1 MYVCSSAFS
10 LTVTFLCPFPLS
22 VRADV
27 FNLLFPNTFTF
38 SKLFALAQIWQI
50 LHIRSNLLAVRFL
63 KVKLR
68 GRRTDLNSSYTY
80 QIPFTACLLAVG
92 YFLHCFV
99 SITVPHCMDTV
110 ILHKL
115 SHVTLCIGHAIVN
128 CPSCGPHNTEN
139 ADRKRGIKR

>member
-1 MYVCSSAFS
+1 MYVCSLA
-10 LTVTFLCPFPLS
+10 TVTFLCPFPLS
-22 VRADV
+22 VGPDV
-27 FNLLFPNTFTF
+27 FNLLLPNTSTL
-38 SKLFALAQIWQI
+38 SKLFALAQIWQS
-50 LHIRSNLLAVRFL
+50 LHLRSNLLAVLFL
-63 KVKLR
+63 KVKLQ
-68 GRRTDLNSSYTY
+68 GRCTDPNSSCTY
-80 QIPFTACLLAVG
+80 QIPFTACLLAAVG

-115 SHVTLCIGHAIVN
+115 SHVTLCIGRAIVN